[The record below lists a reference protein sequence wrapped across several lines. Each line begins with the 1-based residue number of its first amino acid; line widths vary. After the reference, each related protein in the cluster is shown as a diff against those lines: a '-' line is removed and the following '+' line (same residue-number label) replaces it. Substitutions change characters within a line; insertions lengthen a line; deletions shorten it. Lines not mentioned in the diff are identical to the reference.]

1 MATLSPEQRK
11 EQIWSVIRVSSGNFL
26 EMYDFFVFGYY
37 ASAIGRVFFPTGS
50 DFAQLM
56 LAFMTFGAG
65 FLMRPLGGIFLGAY
79 IDHYGRRAGLM
90 LTLALM
96 AVGTLSIALVPG
108 YATLGALAPV
118 IVVIGRLIQGF
129 SAGVEL
135 GGVSVYLAEIATPG
149 NKGFYVSWQSGSQQV
164 AVIFVALLGVLLS
177 ALVPPEDMVVWG
189 WRIPFLIG
197 CLIIPLLFIL
207 RYSLKET
214 EEFEQRRQ
222 AVNHPT
228 PREIL
233 LRLGQN
239 WSIVIIGML
248 LVTMTTVT
256 FYFITAYTPTF
267 GREVLKLSN
276 IDSLIVTMCVGI
288 SNLFWLP
295 VMGAASDRIGRRPLL
310 ILFTLLMIVSAY
322 PALAWLVSAPSFTR
336 LLAVELWLSFIYAS
350 YNGAMV
356 VALTEIVPLHVRTSG
371 FAVAYSLATATF
383 GGFTP
388 AVVTYLI
395 HATDNRAVAGLW
407 LMFAAACGLVATLLA
422 YRKGAATQAADTSVS
437 VPTG

>member
-1 MATLSPEQRK
+1 MATLGAGERK
-11 EQIWSVIRVSSGNFL
+11 NQIMSVIRVSSGNFL

-37 ASAIGRVFFPTGS
+37 ATAIGRAFFPTGS

-79 IDHYGRRAGLM
+79 IDHHGRRTGLM

-96 AVGTLSIALVPG
+96 AVGTISIALVPG
-108 YATLGALAPV
+108 YATLGVLAPV

-135 GGVSVYLAEIATPG
+135 GGVSVYLSEIATPG
-149 NKGFYVSWQSGSQQV
+149 NKGFYVSWQSGSQQI
-164 AVIFVALLGVLLS
+164 AVIFVATLGVLLS
-177 ALVPPEDMVVWG
+177 TIVSPDDMFQWG

-207 RYSLKET
+207 RSSLHET
-214 EEFEQRRQ
+214 AEFEKRRHS
-222 AVNHPT
+222 APK

-233 LRLGQN
+233 LRLSQN
-239 WSIVIIGML
+239 WPIVIIGML
-248 LVTMTTVT
+248 LVTMTTVS

-276 IDSLIVTMCVGI
+276 IDALVVTLCVGI

-295 VMGAASDRIGRRPLL
+295 VMGAVSDRVGRRPVLL
-310 ILFTLLMIVSAY
+310 VFTILMFVSAY
-322 PALAWLVSAPSFTR
+322 PALSWLVTSPSFAR
-336 LLAVELWLSFIYAS
+336 LLIVELWLSFIYGS

-356 VALTEIVPLHVRTSG
+356 VALTEIVPLQVRTTG
-371 FAVAYSLATATF
+371 FAVAYSLATALF

-388 AVVTYLI
+388 AVSTYLI
-395 HATDNRAVAGLW
+395 QLTGDRAVVGLW
-407 LMFAAACGLVATLLA
+407 LMFAAACSLLATLLA
-422 YRKGAATQAADTSVS
+422 WRKVYAAEHTDAGVS
-437 VPTG
+437 AEPAR

>member
-1 MATLSPEQRK
+1 MATLSAEKRK
-11 EQIWSVIRVSSGNFL
+11 EQIWSVVRVSSGNFL

-37 ASAIGRVFFPTGS
+37 ASAIGKVFFPTGS

-79 IDHYGRRAGLM
+79 IDHYGRRNGLM
-90 LTLALM
+90 LTLGLM
-96 AVGTLSIALVPG
+96 AIGTLSIALVPG
-108 YATLGALAPV
+108 YATLGALAPA
-118 IVVIGRLIQGF
+118 IVVAGRLIQGF

-149 NKGFYVSWQSGSQQV
+149 NKGFYVSWQSGSQQI

-177 ALVPPEDMVVWG
+177 TLIPPDTMVVWG

-207 RYSLKET
+207 RSSLKET
-214 EEFEQRRQ
+214 EEFEKRRST
-222 AVNHPT
+222 VPS

-233 LRLGQN
+233 RQLGQN
-239 WSIVIIGML
+239 WQIVLIGML
-248 LVTMTTVT
+248 LVTMTTVS

-276 IDSLIVTMCVGI
+276 IDSLIVTMFVGI

-295 VMGAASDRIGRRPLL
+295 VMGAVSDRIGRKPVL
-310 ILFTLLMIVSAY
+310 IVFTLLMILSAY
-322 PALAWLVSAPSFTR
+322 PALSWLVSSPSFAR
-336 LLAVELWLSFIYAS
+336 LLAVELWFSFIYGS

-371 FAVAYSLATATF
+371 FSVAYSLATATF

-407 LMFAAACGLVATLLA
+407 LMFAAGCGLVATLWA
-422 YRKGAATQAADTSVS
+422 YRQGAVPQTASVS
-437 VPTG
+437 DTVPAQ

>member
-1 MATLSPEQRK
+1 MATLSAEKRK
-11 EQIWSVIRVSSGNFL
+11 EQIWSVVRVSSGNFL

-37 ASAIGRVFFPTGS
+37 ASAIGKVFFPTGS

-79 IDHYGRRAGLM
+79 IDHYGRRNGLM
-90 LTLALM
+90 LTLGLM
-96 AVGTLSIALVPG
+96 AIGTLSIALVPG
-108 YATLGALAPV
+108 YATLGALAPA
-118 IVVIGRLIQGF
+118 IVVVGRLIQGF

-149 NKGFYVSWQSGSQQV
+149 NKGFYVSWQSGSQQI

-177 ALVPPEDMVVWG
+177 TLIPPDTMVVWG

-207 RYSLKET
+207 RSSLKET
-214 EEFEQRRQ
+214 EEFEKRRST
-222 AVNHPT
+222 VPS

-233 LRLGQN
+233 RQLGQN
-239 WSIVIIGML
+239 WQIVLIGML
-248 LVTMTTVT
+248 LVTMTTVS

-276 IDSLIVTMCVGI
+276 IDSLIVTMFVGI

-295 VMGAASDRIGRRPLL
+295 VMGAVSDRIGRKPVL
-310 ILFTLLMIVSAY
+310 IVFTLLMILSAY
-322 PALAWLVSAPSFTR
+322 PALSWLVSSPSFAR
-336 LLAVELWLSFIYAS
+336 LLAVELWFSFIYGS

-371 FAVAYSLATATF
+371 FSVAYSLATATF

-407 LMFAAACGLVATLLA
+407 LMFAAGCGLVATLLA
-422 YRKGAATQAADTSVS
+422 YRQGTVRQTASVS
-437 VPTG
+437 ESVPAQ

>member
-1 MATLSPEQRK
+1 MTLTSAQRRH
-11 EQIWSVIRVSSGNFL
+11 QIWSVIRVSSGNFL

-37 ASAIGRVFFPTGS
+37 ASAIGKAFFPTGS

-108 YATLGALAPV
+108 YATLGPAAAV
-118 IVVIGRLIQGF
+118 IVVLGRLIQGF

-135 GGVSVYLAEIATPG
+135 GGVSVYLSEIATPG
-149 NKGFYVSWQSGSQQV
+149 HKGFYVSWQSGSQQV

-177 ALVPPEDMVVWG
+177 AYIPPEEMVVWG
-189 WRIPFLIG
+189 WRIPFLVG

-207 RYSLKET
+207 RRSLTET
-214 EEFEQRRQ
+214 EEFERRR
-222 AVNHPT
+222 AAADHPT
-228 PREIL
+228 PRQIL
-233 LRLGQN
+233 MRLLQN
-239 WSIVIIGML
+239 WKIVIAGML
-248 LVTMTTVT
+248 LVTMTTVS

-267 GREVLKLSN
+267 GREVLKLGSTE
-276 IDSLIVTMCVGI
+276 SLIVTLCVGI

-295 VMGAASDRIGRRPLL
+295 VMGAVSDRIGRKPVL
-310 ILFTLLMIVSAY
+310 IVFTVLMFVSAY
-322 PALAWLVSAPSFTR
+322 PALSWLVSAPSFER
-336 LLAVELWLSFIYAS
+336 LLAVELWLSFIYGS

-356 VALTEIVPLHVRTSG
+356 VALTEIVPVHVRTAG
-371 FAVAYSLATATF
+371 FSVAYSLATALF

-388 AVVTYLI
+388 AVSTYLI
-395 HATDNRAVAGLW
+395 YVTGNRAVAGLW
-407 LMFAAACGLVATLLA
+407 LMFAAACGFAATLLA
-422 YRKGAATQAADTSVS
+422 YRRSVTQAAAAAV
-437 VPTG
+437 VPGE

>member
-1 MATLSPEQRK
+1 MATLSAEKRK
-11 EQIWSVIRVSSGNFL
+11 EQIWSVVRVSSGNFL

-37 ASAIGRVFFPTGS
+37 ASAIGKVFFPTGS

-79 IDHYGRRAGLM
+79 IDHYGRRNGLM
-90 LTLALM
+90 LTLGLM
-96 AVGTLSIALVPG
+96 AIGTLSIALVPG
-108 YATLGALAPV
+108 YATLGALAPA
-118 IVVIGRLIQGF
+118 IVVVGRLIQGF

-149 NKGFYVSWQSGSQQV
+149 NKGFYVSWQSGSQQI

-177 ALVPPEDMVVWG
+177 TLIPPDTMVVWG

-207 RYSLKET
+207 RSSLKET
-214 EEFEQRRQ
+214 EEFEKRRST
-222 AVNHPT
+222 VPS

-233 LRLGQN
+233 RQLGQN
-239 WSIVIIGML
+239 WQIVLIGML
-248 LVTMTTVT
+248 LVTMTTVS

-276 IDSLIVTMCVGI
+276 IDSLIVTMFVGI

-295 VMGAASDRIGRRPLL
+295 VMGAVSDRIGRRPVL
-310 ILFTLLMIVSAY
+310 IVFTLLMIISAY
-322 PALAWLVSAPSFTR
+322 PALSWLVSSPSFAR
-336 LLAVELWLSFIYAS
+336 LLAVELWFSFIYGS

-371 FAVAYSLATATF
+371 FSVAYSLATATF

-407 LMFAAACGLVATLLA
+407 LMFAAGCGLVATLWA
-422 YRKGAATQAADTSVS
+422 YRQGAVPQTASVS
-437 VPTG
+437 DTVPAQ